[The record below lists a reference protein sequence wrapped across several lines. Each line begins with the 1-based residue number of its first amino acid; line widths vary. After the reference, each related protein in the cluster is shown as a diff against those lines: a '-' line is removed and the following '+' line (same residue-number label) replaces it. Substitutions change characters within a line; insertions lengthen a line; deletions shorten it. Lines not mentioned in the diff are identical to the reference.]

1 MLHTRPPDTDPLAA
15 IQAILRRY
23 PQARCEDSPQH
34 VTVFPADEQGFAVE
48 FVVRESS
55 PVRYAVNCDGWHK
68 EFSALDEA
76 LACFTSA
83 LSESTRLEVTLRG
96 STPYRWT
103 LQLRG
108 RRGWES
114 LGTTSTWQL
123 AFWRS
128 KRIMYLQNHLL
139 EAA

>member
-1 MLHTRPPDTDPLAA
+1 MPHTRTQDTDPLAA

-23 PQARCEDSPQH
+23 PQAKCEDSPQH
-34 VTVFPADEQGFAVE
+34 VVVFPANDQGFAVE
-48 FVVRESS
+48 FVVRESH

-68 EFSALDEA
+68 EFSTLDDALG
-76 LACFTSA
+76 CFTSA
-83 LSESTRLEVTLRG
+83 LSDSTRLEVSLRG

-108 RRGWES
+108 PRGWQR

-123 AFWRS
+123 AFWRP
-128 KRIMYLQNHLL
+128 KRIIYLQNHLL

>member
-1 MLHTRPPDTDPLAA
+1 MSHARTSDTDPLAA

-23 PQARCEDSPQH
+23 PQAKCEDSPQH
-34 VTVFPADEQGFAVE
+34 VAVFPANDQGFAVE
-48 FVVRESS
+48 FVVRESP

-68 EFSALDEA
+68 EFSTLDDA

-83 LSESTRLEVTLRG
+83 LSDSTRLEVLLRG

-103 LQLRG
+103 LQLHG
-108 RRGWES
+108 PRGWES
-114 LGTTSTWQL
+114 LGTISTWQL
-123 AFWRS
+123 AFWRP
-128 KRIMYLQNHLL
+128 KRIAYLQNHLL